1 MLDLALRI
9 TELERR
15 VANIVRIG
23 AVSDVDV
30 AAARAVVSIGRLT
43 TAPLPWLTRR
53 AGADRDWWAPS
64 VGEQVLVLAVGGD
77 LAQGV
82 ILPALYADAA
92 PAPADS
98 GSVHRTVYAD
108 GTLFEHDSAAKI
120 TRLSAL
126 DAEGT
131 LILEAKTIVLRTGEG
146 GTYHLDHAGYAQR
159 LTHLGGPAFETETWH
174 AGAVVTGLPDNGFSP
189 PKVTIDDEEP

>member
-1 MLDLALRI
+1 MLDLSFRI
-9 TELERR
+9 AELERR
-15 VANIVRIG
+15 VANLIRIG
-23 AVSDVDV
+23 AVESVDV
-30 AAARAVVSIGRLT
+30 GAARAKVVVGPIT

-64 VGEQVLVLAVGGD
+64 LGEQVVVLAVGGD

-98 GSVHRTVYAD
+98 ADVHRTVYAD

-131 LILEAKTIVLRTGEG
+131 LILEAKNVVIRTGEG

-159 LTHLGGPAFETETWH
+159 LTHLEGPAFETESWH
-174 AGAVVTGLPDNGFSP
+174 AGAVITGLPDNGFSP